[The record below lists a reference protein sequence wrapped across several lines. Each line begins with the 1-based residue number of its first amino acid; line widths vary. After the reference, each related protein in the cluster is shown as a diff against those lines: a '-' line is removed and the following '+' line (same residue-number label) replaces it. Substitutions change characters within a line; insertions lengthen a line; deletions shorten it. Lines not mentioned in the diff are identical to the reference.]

1 MKKILI
7 IGSKTT
13 DDGETE
19 QMGQYAA
26 FFAGQLEDAQVSFVH
41 FDELSFVISSDE
53 YRIKDHRN
61 GLSLDEYN
69 LIIFRG
75 KIRSNSELAYCI
87 SRFCVQKNITFLND
101 YTPYR
106 AASKVAQAVTFCEL
120 NVPSVK
126 TVYASQPTILKEV
139 ISSELTFPFVLKDS
153 YGAHGHDNYL
163 VKSQEELEEILA
175 HSPAVKFIAQSFFP
189 NKCDYRILCVG
200 DKELVIRRSAV
211 GDSHL
216 NNTSQGGKAE
226 LVPSAFFPA
235 QAMQEAHTI
244 ANFLKMNI
252 AGVDLLYNEETKQY
266 AFLEVNSQPQLKS
279 GAFPEE
285 KQKLVSDFLRTLLH

>member
-75 KIRSNSELAYCI
+75 KFVQIVNLHTVLAGFVYKKTL
-87 SRFCVQKNITFLND
+87 RF
-101 YTPYR
+101 
-106 AASKVAQAVTFCEL
+106 
-120 NVPSVK
+120 
-126 TVYASQPTILKEV
+126 
-139 ISSELTFPFVLKDS
+139 
-153 YGAHGHDNYL
+153 
-163 VKSQEELEEILA
+163 
-175 HSPAVKFIAQSFFP
+175 
-189 NKCDYRILCVG
+189 
-200 DKELVIRRSAV
+200 
-211 GDSHL
+211 
-216 NNTSQGGKAE
+216 
-226 LVPSAFFPA
+226 
-235 QAMQEAHTI
+235 
-244 ANFLKMNI
+244 
-252 AGVDLLYNEETKQY
+252 
-266 AFLEVNSQPQLKS
+266 
-279 GAFPEE
+279 
-285 KQKLVSDFLRTLLH
+285 